1 MSKVE
6 FKCPQCQKSVLGECE
21 DGPAL
26 LCPCCHRDV
35 LKTHSIKVKSI
46 ERMYLGLWILASL
59 AVGNYIDEVLN
70 RGTCGYLP
78 ICPFFA
84 LFVGYGIGKLINY
97 ISSSKKHI
105 EVRNWLNQHPVLIVS
120 FISVLLL
127 MISPTGISNIKC
139 SNFHGLIPGNLYY
152 GKYGLRL
159 ISIITLLLPVISI
172 ASLILCLHKKFNI
185 FRPMVLK
192 TVIFVLGIYIF
203 LWFYVKPPPSRDII
217 WQIRCLTSIE
227 RNLQS
232 FYSDGISVRM
242 ITHRQILDLD
252 PILST
257 PTPTYLS
264 GEKAPEG
271 IIPVYAEGCN
281 YSDLNNPTKPIL
293 VSWQQGWSYCRA
305 VLYGDGHVER
315 FYGHFKSVDDLLQAI
330 KDRKERGIW

>member
-1 MSKVE
+1 M
-6 FKCPQCQKSVLGECE
+6 CQ
-21 DGPAL
+21 
-26 LCPCCHRDV
+26 
-35 LKTHSIKVKSI
+35 
-46 ERMYLGLWILASL
+46 
-59 AVGNYIDEVLN
+59 
-70 RGTCGYLP
+70 
-78 ICPFFA
+78 FFA
-84 LFVGYGIGKLINY
+84 LFVGYGIGRLINS
-97 ISSSKKHI
+97 ISSSNKHI
-105 EVRNWLNQHPVLIVS
+105 EIKNLLNQYPVIILS
-120 FISVLLL
+120 FISVSLLL
-127 MISPTGISNIKC
+127 FSSTGISNIKC

-152 GKYGLRL
+152 GKDGLRL

-192 TVIFVLGIYIF
+192 TVIFVLGTYIF
-203 LWFYVKPPPSRDII
+203 LWLYVKPPTPRDIS
-217 WQIRCLTSIE
+217 WQIRYLRSTGT
-227 RNLQS
+227 NLQS
-232 FYSDGISVRM
+232 FYSDGISVPM

-252 PILST
+252 PTLST

-305 VLYGDGHVER
+305 VLFGDEHVER